1 MRRHKAKWTATL
13 TCLMVASFA
22 SPACAKSRVA
32 VRIPPPDFN
41 GQRAF
46 EDLKRLVAF
55 GARPS
60 GSNQLANARQWM
72 LGQLRQTGSQIEEDK
87 FVAST
92 PIGQLAMNNLIAKFP
107 GTGSNI
113 VIVAGHYDTARIPEV
128 NFLGANDGGSSAALL
143 LELARAA
150 AGHKYPFTLWLV
162 FFDGEEATER
172 WSDSDSLYGSRHL
185 VQKLSASGELARVQ
199 AMLLVDMVGDAKLNI
214 YRETNSTGWLND
226 LIFGKA
232 KELGYARNFLADE
245 RAIEDDHIPFLNAGV
260 AAVDLI
266 DFEYGPVTPASSGG
280 KYWHSA
286 LDTVEHCSPASLA
299 IVGRVVLAS
308 LGALGRSPHLQ

>member
-1 MRRHKAKWTATL
+1 MLRRKANWTVAL
-13 TCLMVASFA
+13 ACLSASCLMFAAPARGKPVA
-22 SPACAKSRVA
+22 PAAAPS
-32 VRIPPPDFN
+32 FN
-41 GQRAF
+41 GPRAF
-46 EDLKRLVAF
+46 ADLKRLVEF

-72 LGQLRQTGSQIEEDK
+72 LGQLRQTGAEIEEDK

-92 PIGQLAMNNLIAKFP
+92 PLGQLAMSNLIAKFP
-107 GTGSNI
+107 GTRSNI
-113 VIVAGHYDTARIPEV
+113 VIVAGHYDTARIAGV

-143 LELARAA
+143 MELARAA

-162 FFDGEEATER
+162 FFDGEEATQQ

-185 VQKLSASGELARVQ
+185 VERLSGNGELGRVQ
-199 AMLLVDMVGDAKLNI
+199 AMILVDMIGDAKLDI
-214 YRETNSTGWLND
+214 YRESNSTRWLND
-226 LIFGKA
+226 LVFNQA
-232 KELGYARNFLADE
+232 RELGYGRNFHSDE
-245 RAIEDDHIPFLNAGV
+245 RAVQDDHIPFLNAGV

-266 DFEYGPVTPASSGG
+266 DFEYGPVSPSSPGG

-308 LGALGRSPHLQ
+308 LDALGRSQHLQ